1 MEIGRKKSKKRGRPE
16 GKNFEFIKS
25 IKLNQE
31 QIDNWDSKK
40 IKAFLDGSL
49 KPKETNDSE
58 LIGILKVYNHLFSK
72 ITTNFRIFK
81 FIQKTDNSIIEFI
94 ENHKEFDKAVELV
107 K

>member
-1 MEIGRKKSKKRGRPE
+1 METKKRGRPE

-31 QIDNWDSKK
+31 QRDNWNPKK
-40 IKAFLDGSL
+40 VKAFLDGSII
-49 KPKETNDSE
+49 PKEINDSE
-58 LIGILKVYNHLFSK
+58 IIGILKVQNLLFTK
-72 ITTNFRIFK
+72 IINNFEIFK

-94 ENHKEFDKAVELV
+94 KNHEEFSKAVELV